1 MSADDISNTINRL
14 KRKINKKQ
22 LDFASLTQ
30 KLNGIKEKY
39 IEKDITYNT
48 TLEEIDTI
56 RDRYNASSRELA
68 ELARSLSALGKQ
80 KIKLKQR
87 LQHPTKDLT
96 KVSEQIF
103 IEEIDNVLSDM
114 DSEAQDIII
123 KRHHALLDKNT
134 EINVDKLEFRSITM
148 KITVQNTCHSM

>member
-1 MSADDISNTINRL
+1 MVISIPIRTLADRRPLLAFSQRQKNRVFG
-14 KRKINKKQ
+14 R
-22 LDFASLTQ
+22 
-30 KLNGIKEKY
+30 GKEKY

-103 IEEIDNVLSDM
+103 IE
-114 DSEAQDIII
+114 A
-123 KRHHALLDKNT
+123 
-134 EINVDKLEFRSITM
+134 
-148 KITVQNTCHSM
+148 